1 MKPGLLHFECFNEF
15 RLSNNLKRR
24 NIFLKNLSTLENELL
39 KMNTWFL
46 STLKYE
52 QKKPKILLYK
62 QNKKHIKSLNS
73 ELYLKERADG
83 R

>member
-1 MKPGLLHFECFNEF
+1 MKLGILHFERFNEF
-15 RLSNNLKRR
+15 IFSNNLKK
-24 NIFLKNLSTLENELL
+24 IHLKKSLSALENELL

-46 STLKYE
+46 STLKYK
-52 QKKPKILLYK
+52 QPQILLYK

>member
-1 MKPGLLHFECFNEF
+1 
-15 RLSNNLKRR
+15 
-24 NIFLKNLSTLENELL
+24 
-39 KMNTWFL
+39 MNTWFL